1 MHVDCIGNWRFEVS
15 KSVVLNLCALTMID
29 PITNLLEIVCLPQV
43 APNAEMVMQA
53 FENTWLSR
61 YPKPMTI
68 ISDHGA
74 EFIGHEFPQK
84 LLEAGIQFKLVSLHN
99 PQSNG
104 IIKQVHRTISQIL
117 QVMIEQQRP
126 RMQAECEVT
135 VDDGLATAMHAT

>member
-1 MHVDCIGNWRFEVS
+1 MKTGHQQEGQLAPRIAIAAPWEEVHVNCIDNWRFDVT

-29 PITNLLEIVCLPQV
+29 PVTNLLEIVHLPQA
-43 APNAEMVMQA
+43 APNAETGMQA

-68 ISDHGA
+68 ISDCGA

-84 LLEAGIQFKLVSLHN
+84 LLEAGIRFKPVSVHN

-104 IIKQVHRTISQIL
+104 II
-117 QVMIEQQRP
+117 E
-126 RMQAECEVT
+126 
-135 VDDGLATAMHAT
+135 